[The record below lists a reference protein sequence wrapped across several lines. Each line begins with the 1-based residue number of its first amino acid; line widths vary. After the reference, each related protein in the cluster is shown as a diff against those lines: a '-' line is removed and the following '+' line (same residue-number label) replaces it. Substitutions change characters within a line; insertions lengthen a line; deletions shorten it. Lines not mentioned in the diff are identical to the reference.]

1 MTPETLQKVI
11 NSPTTKKYNKR
22 CYPVITW
29 MKYGK
34 PYNNFC
40 VWNMNKGE
48 MDTIE
53 QITYGD
59 ICGMNFRYLCKIKE
73 HEYQDGYIIWTRNSG
88 KSFSLSDL
96 SLCKFKCTRDLETIF
111 ERFDNPADG
120 NTYINHYNLFCESLG
135 QLVLQGDV
143 DEIRIFKVEE
153 IFKNTINIIRKDF
166 LHNIDE
172 TEKSDVEKYKVV
184 VTEENGEISKKWEP
198 YDIDYLTMIQYV

>member
-1 MTPETLQKVI
+1 MTPETLLKVI
-11 NSPTTKKYNKR
+11 NSPTTKKYNR
-22 CYPVITW
+22 RVFPLISW
-29 MKYGK
+29 MKYEK

-48 MDTIE
+48 MDAIE
-53 QITYGD
+53 QITDSD
-59 ICGMNFRYLCKIKE
+59 IYGMNFRNLCKIKE

-96 SLCKFKCTRDLETIF
+96 SLCKFKCTRDFEKIF

-120 NTYINHYNLFCESLG
+120 NTYINHYTLFCESLG

-143 DEIRIFKVEE
+143 DEIRISKVEE

-172 TEKSDVEKYKVV
+172 TEKSDVDKYKIV

-198 YDIDYLTMIQYV
+198 YDVDYLTMIQYV